1 MSEMVTDLIQN
12 IYSRISLLGKSIK
25 SLQESLD
32 ALNHNMDDKVGSLV
46 NSIQMMTESMKMEG
60 NTYSLIFEQMGE
72 QVVGEIKHLE
82 DEIGLKDLDELSEKL
97 QKIVKA
103 SEEALRPETVDVLLK
118 EVLEGI
124 RNLKEGTTLQKSSSN
139 EMDLIAQLEK
149 KDAEEA
155 LKAEE
160 DEENAELLEDIE
172 KSEAKDVE
180 KVEQAVNLQIDKD
193 KKAKEKK
200 QKKSKLTP
208 PPNLSPPP
216 S

>member
-12 IYSRISLLGKSIK
+12 IYNRISLLGKSIK

-46 NSIQMMTESMKMEG
+46 HSIQMMTESMKMEG

-124 RNLKEGTTLQKSSSN
+124 RNLKEGTALQKSSSN

-172 KSEAKDVE
+172 KSEAKEVE

-193 KKAKEKK
+193 KKAKEKER
-200 QKKSKLTP
+200 KKSKLTP